1 MKKLYLSGFFYFVF
15 TVNAYAYLDPG
26 TGSIILSAII
36 AGLVTIKTYWKMLI
50 EKLKIFLTKKKR
62 ELILLN
68 FIKDLKILFFIKKSK
83 KIIL

>member
-1 MKKLYLSGFFYFVF
+1 MKKLFIRLFYFVF

-36 AGLVTIKTYWKMLI
+36 AGLLQSKLENVI
-50 EKLKIFLTKKKR
+50 EKLKNFNKKKR

-68 FIKDLKILFFIKKSK
+68 FIKDLKILF
-83 KIIL
+83 L

>member
-50 EKLKIFLTKKKR
+50 EKIKNFFNKKKKR
-62 ELILLN
+62 ID
-68 FIKDLKILFFIKKSK
+68 FT
-83 KIIL
+83 

>member
-1 MKKLYLSGFFYFVF
+1 MKKLYLSGFFVVF

-50 EKLKIFLTKKKR
+50 EKIK
-62 ELILLN
+62 N
-68 FIKDLKILFFIKKSK
+68 FF
-83 KIIL
+83 